1 MCLKQYIMT
10 PLDVLLAIFNVVLT
24 SALTAGFVFL
34 SFRWILGK
42 VFNPMIS
49 AGASVLGMKSGDNR
63 ATRAVANEA
72 AQQFLSGPKMAGL
85 KMIAS
90 QLGFDIESMVEE
102 HGAVNTLMGL
112 QQIAGMLGIDIMQ
125 IAEKGLGGLTKGL
138 NTNRSDSEHI
148 SALSKG

>member
-1 MCLKQYIMT
+1 MT
-10 PLDVLLAIFNVVLT
+10 VFDIALAILNVVLT
-24 SALTAGFVFL
+24 SLLTAGFVFL
-34 SFRWILGK
+34 SLRWILSK
-42 VFNPMIS
+42 IFNPMIS

-72 AQQFLSGPKMAGL
+72 AEQFLSGPKMAGL
-85 KMIAS
+85 KMVAS
-90 QLGFDIESMVEE
+90 QFGFDIDSMIEE

-125 IAEKGLGGLTKGL
+125 IAEQGLGSITKGL
-138 NTNRSDSEHI
+138 NTNRSDKRHI